1 MKLFSDVSCQQRPSS
16 AKPNEPT
23 KEPFEL
29 PPDPNAEKE
38 IYIKGMSTDEL
49 IDACFIGID
58 LVTYDGEPFSRTH
71 LVRAINGAIDTAEQ
85 TFDIAIRPVYVE
97 DEMHDWDSTDGAFIT
112 RQYVPTFKR
121 PVKEVTEMKYMYGTR
136 EHMRVPDDWILLD
149 KAYGDVSLFPLNGN
163 VQMIN
168 PAGTM
173 PYFMYNTRFRPMAIS
188 ISYHAGM
195 DKKDIPT
202 NLLNYI
208 FKRAAIDVLAVWGD
222 QIIGAGIASSS
233 LSIDGLSQSI
243 GTTQSAMYGGA
254 SARILEYRKDLE
266 ELTPVLRRHFAKFHS
281 VVL

>member
-1 MKLFSDVSCQQRPSS
+1 MKLFSDVAMQQRPSS
-16 AKPNEPT
+16 AKPEAPV
-23 KEPFEL
+23 KEKFVL
-29 PPDPNAEKE
+29 PPDLEAEKL
-38 IYIKGMSTDEL
+38 IYIKGITTDEL

-58 LVTYDGEPFSRTH
+58 LVTYDGTPFSRTH
-71 LVRAINGAIDTAEQ
+71 LVRAINAAIDTAEQ
-85 TFDIAIRPVYVE
+85 TFDVAIRPIYVE
-97 DEMHDWDSTDGAFIT
+97 DEFHDWDSPDGGFIT
-112 RQYVPTFKR
+112 KQYIPTFKR
-121 PVKEVTEMKYMYGTR
+121 PVKEVTDLKYMYGNR
-136 EHMRVPDDWILLD
+136 EHMRVPKEWILLD
-149 KAYGDVSLFPLNGN
+149 KRNGDVSLFPLGGS

-173 PYFMYNTRFRPMAIS
+173 PFFMYNTRFRPMAIS
-188 ISYHAGM
+188 ISYYAGM
-195 DKKDIPT
+195 EKEDIPT

-208 FKRAAIDVLAVWGD
+208 FKLAAIDVFEVWGD

-266 ELTPVLRRHFAKFHS
+266 ELTPVLRKHFAKFHS